1 MTLEALL
8 HRLSLAGSPV
18 AAPLQVLPNDVLRHV
33 AGGDVKCSAGNSPN
47 FVKCEWSKAV

>member
-8 HRLSLAGSPV
+8 NRISLASPP
-18 AAPLQVLPNDVLRHV
+18 ALLPMQVLTNDVLRHV

-47 FVKCEWSKAV
+47 FVKCEWSKAI